1 MNYSVTLREEPKL
14 RVLEKMVL
22 RKISV
27 FGPERDKVAGDWKQL
42 HNEEFTD
49 LYCQPNVI

>member
-1 MNYSVTLREEPKL
+1 MIYSVILREEPKL

-27 FGPERDKVAGDWKQL
+27 FGSEKDKVAGEWKKK
-42 HNEEFTD
+42 TT
-49 LYCQPNVI
+49 